1 MKTLGEFSARTLTK
15 TTKKQWKLFTT
26 VSIEQENNGRQHV
39 FMAFTVS
46 NSVGKMLGKYN
57 VRAPGKTI
65 EKRSGKLAVH

>member
-1 MKTLGEFSARTLTK
+1 MDE
-15 TTKKQWKLFTT
+15 
-26 VSIEQENNGRQHV
+26 QHV

>member
-1 MKTLGEFSARTLTK
+1 MDE
-15 TTKKQWKLFTT
+15 
-26 VSIEQENNGRQHV
+26 QHV
-39 FMAFTVS
+39 FMAFTVVVS